1 MPHIRL
7 DTTADLPENADVP
20 EILANL
26 VDELGRHATID
37 AASIKA
43 YHTLRVNWAMGEGAR
58 DGFVH
63 CEVAILTGRPLE
75 LRKAIAEGMAAV
87 LRRRFA
93 ASLESGDAGLTVE
106 VREMDRET
114 YVK

>member
-7 DTTADLPENADVP
+7 DTTADLPENADIP
-20 EILANL
+20 EILGDL
-26 VDELGRHATID
+26 VAELLRHQTID

-43 YHTLRVNWAMGEGAR
+43 YHTLRVNWAMGDGAR
-58 DGFVH
+58 PGFVH
-63 CEVAILTGRPLE
+63 CEVAILTGRPVE
-75 LRKAIAEGMAAV
+75 LRKAIAAGISDL

-93 ASLESGDAGLTVE
+93 TSLESGDAGLTVE

>member
-7 DTTADLPENADVP
+7 DTTADLPENADLP
-20 EILANL
+20 EILSDL
-26 VDELGRHATID
+26 VDELASHATIESS
-37 AASIKA
+37 AIKA
-43 YHTLRVNWAMGEGAR
+43 YHTLRVNWVMGKGACA
-58 DGFVH
+58 GFVH
-63 CEVAILTGRPLE
+63 CEVAILAGRPLE
-75 LRKAIAEGMAAV
+75 LRKAIAEGIAAV

-93 ASLESGDAGLTVE
+93 ASRESGDAGLTVE